1 MTRSVPTVDLKDD
14 PHVVE
19 AYRRYHAHVWPEVRA
34 SLLRAGIHRMDIFIL
49 QRRLVMVVETD
60 GRDFRTC
67 LDAHVATHPRVAEW
81 EALMQS
87 LQQPAPGA
95 AAGEWWTVMEPVF
108 TLNGGSPDGS
118 SASDE
123 PASRSG

>member
-1 MTRSVPTVDLKDD
+1 MP
-14 PHVVE
+14 
-19 AYRRYHAHVWPEVRA
+19 A
-34 SLLRAGIHRMDIFIL
+34 SIGWIFIL